1 MKSVQTK
8 GKSKKKNE
16 KLGKAK
22 LSTKDT
28 NGVVSPDLSSLRKP
42 IDTSVSDLCQVS
54 KLLENGTDEVK
65 SILSYECNII
75 YECRTCHSL
84 FRSIVNLISHKRGY
98 CRKKFDITLHRSIL
112 HNYNSV
118 SGKCACLY
126 IYCLLSLLLDTSVT
140 KISFPAL

>member
-1 MKSVQTK
+1 MKSMQTK
-8 GKSKKKNE
+8 NKNKKKNE
-16 KLGKAK
+16 KLGKIK
-22 LSTKDT
+22 LSTKD
-28 NGVVSPDLSSLRKP
+28 NPVNPDLSILHKP
-42 IDTSVSDLCQVS
+42 IDTSVSDLYQVS

-84 FRSIVNLISHKRGY
+84 FRSIINLISHKREY

-118 SGKCACLY
+118 SREYLICLY
-126 IYCLLSLLLDTSVT
+126 YHCYLSHV
-140 KISFPAL
+140 

>member
-1 MKSVQTK
+1 MLTEVQNLYFQKMKSVQTK
-8 GKSKKKNE
+8 GKSKKRNE
-16 KLGKAK
+16 KLDKIK

-28 NGVVSPDLSSLRKP
+28 NGIVNPDLSSLRKP

-84 FRSIVNLISHKRGY
+84 FRSIINLISHKREY
-98 CRKKFDITLHRSIL
+98 CRKKFDITLHRGIL

-118 SGKCACLY
+118 SREYICLY
-126 IYCLLSLLLDTSVT
+126 VVCHCCCI
-140 KISFPAL
+140 

>member
-1 MKSVQTK
+1 MKSIQTK
-8 GKSKKKNE
+8 GKTKKKNE
-16 KLGKAK
+16 KLGKVK

-28 NGVVSPDLSSLRKP
+28 NSIVSPDLSSLRKP

-84 FRSIVNLISHKRGY
+84 FRSIVNLISHKREY
-98 CRKKFDITLHRSIL
+98 CRTKFDITLHRNIL
-112 HNYNSV
+112 HNYNV
-118 SGKCACLY
+118 SRKCLF
-126 IYCLLSLLLDTSVT
+126 IYSHCCY
-140 KISFPAL
+140 